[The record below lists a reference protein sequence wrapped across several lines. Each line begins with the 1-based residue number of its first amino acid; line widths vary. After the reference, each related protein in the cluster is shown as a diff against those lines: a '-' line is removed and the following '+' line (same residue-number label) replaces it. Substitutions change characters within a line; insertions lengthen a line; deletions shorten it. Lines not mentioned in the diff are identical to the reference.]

1 MATRTRP
8 PQTSQAIASALKT
21 LGVRH
26 LFGIP
31 GGGSSI
37 DLIEACD
44 AEGIPF
50 ALVQHETSA
59 AIMGVV
65 SGELTGSCGACIS
78 IMGPGATNLA
88 AGATYAFLER
98 HPLLCITEC
107 YGPESAPLTSMQKI
121 DHAGLFAPVSK
132 GSVTI
137 DQTNAARQI
146 EDAVRLA
153 MAERPGPVHIDLPLD
168 PAENRGG
175 HLPTADTAASRQFG
189 DLEAIAEAIDRADK
203 PLLIV
208 GPVVG
213 RQGAGARALSIAEKL
228 QMAVMVTSKA
238 RGVIPERHPLF
249 AGVMSG
255 VYKAGTF
262 EERIVGQS
270 DLIVAV
276 GLDRVELLSPWSY
289 TQPLVAID
297 GIRVPDAEKVGRP
310 VMEASGPLDDLL
322 ESLEVG
328 LRPRTTWDTA
338 DLKRFWDDTL
348 DRLGAGST
356 NLNATSLLLRAREL
370 APEDTI
376 VATEA
381 GVYGRVGLY
390 AWKVSD
396 PATLLDSSGA
406 NTMGF
411 SVPAAMAA
419 ALTRPAQKAVGLV
432 GDAGFLMR
440 ASELETVARLAL
452 APIFIV
458 FDDAALGMIRIKQ
471 QAKGYERLG
480 VDLSQTDFVRLAE
493 SFGGRGW
500 EVRTLDE
507 FDAAFKSALS
517 SDRLEVIDAR
527 LDPDVYAS
535 PIPHIRG

>member
-8 PQTSQAIASALKT
+8 PQTSQAIASTLKR

-37 DLIEACD
+37 DLIEACEG
-44 AEGIPF
+44 EGIPF
-50 ALVQHETSA
+50 VLVQHETSA

-65 SGELTGSCGACIS
+65 SGELSGSCGACIS

-88 AGATYAFLER
+88 AGASYAYLER

-107 YGPESAPLTSMQKI
+107 YGPESAPLTSMQNI
-121 DHAGLFAPVSK
+121 DHAGLFAPLSK

-137 DQTNAARQI
+137 DRTNAGRQI

-153 MAERPGPVHIDLPLD
+153 MAERPGPVHIDLPHD
-168 PAENRGG
+168 PAEDGDGR
-175 HLPTADTAASRQFG
+175 LPTADTGPSRRSG

-213 RQGAGARALSIAEKL
+213 RGGAGSHVLSIAEKL
-228 QMAVMVTSKA
+228 GMAVMVTSKA
-238 RGVIPERHPLF
+238 RGIVPEDHPLY

-255 VYKAGTF
+255 VYKPGTF
-262 EERIVGQS
+262 EERIVGRS
-270 DLIVAV
+270 DLVVAV
-276 GLDRVELLSPWSY
+276 GLDRVELLSPWRY
-289 TQPLVAID
+289 TQPLIAID
-297 GIRVPDAEKVGRP
+297 EIAVPDDETVGRP
-310 VMEASGPLDDLL
+310 ILETSGPLGDLL
-322 ESLEVG
+322 ESLETG
-328 LRPRTTWDTA
+328 LRPRTIWDAA
-338 DLKRFWDDTL
+338 DLRRFWDDAMDT
-348 DRLGAGST
+348 LGAGSAD
-356 NLNATSLLLRAREL
+356 LNATSLLVRARAL
-370 APEDTI
+370 APKDTI

-390 AWKVSD
+390 AWKVFKPS
-396 PATLLDSSGA
+396 TLLDSSGA

-411 SVPAAMAA
+411 SVPAAIAA
-419 ALTRPAQKAVGLV
+419 ALTRPSQKAVGLV
-432 GDAGFLMR
+432 GDGGFLMR
-440 ASELETVARLAL
+440 VSELETAARLGL
-452 APIFIV
+452 SPVFIV
-458 FDDAALGMIRIKQ
+458 FDDATLGMIRIKQ
-471 QAKGYERLG
+471 QSKGYERVG

-493 SFGGRGW
+493 SFGGRGR
-500 EVRTLDE
+500 EVRTMDE
-507 FDAAFKSALS
+507 FDAAFRTALS

-535 PIPHIRG
+535 HIPPIRG